1 VYDAIV
7 IGARCAGSPTAMLL
21 ARQGHRVLLLDR
33 ARFPSDKPISSHM
46 ILRPG
51 GAALARWGLLDR
63 VIGLGAPPVR
73 EFSVDFGPLTLTSDS
88 PDDGAAS
95 AVYLPRRILL
105 DKLLLDAA
113 LEAGVEFRED
123 FSVRELLWDGDR
135 VVGVR
140 GGSKGGASIE
150 ERAKVVVGA
159 DGLASVVARGT
170 GAPRYH
176 DVATQTGVWWG
187 YFRGLNLERVHVW
200 ARPRRLLGAAA
211 SNDDLSTVMVYMSI
225 DDFHEFTADVEG
237 NVMSEFRE
245 HVPELHER
253 LRNSE
258 REGQW
263 LGTGYQPNFFRQ
275 SAGPGWAL
283 VGDAGCHH
291 DSINPSGMSVAF
303 TGAEMLAE
311 AIHAGLT
318 GERDLDEALRDY
330 QARRDAR
337 WLGHWHFAVGFAR
350 MEPPAPEFVGLLQA
364 LGERPAATRRF
375 FGYFEGQEAELGFMD
390 PENLGRIMTSSS

>member
-21 ARQGHRVLLLDR
+21 ARRGHRVLLVDR

-51 GAALARWGLLDR
+51 GAALDRWGLLDR
-63 VIGLGAPPVR
+63 VIRLGAPPVR
-73 EFSVDFGPLTLTSDS
+73 EFSVDFGPLKLTSDS

-95 AVYLPRRILL
+95 AIYLPRRILL

-113 LEAGVEFRED
+113 IEAGVEFRED

-140 GGSKGGASIE
+140 GGSRGDASVE

-170 GAPRYH
+170 GAARYH
-176 DVATQTGVWWG
+176 DVATLTGVWWG
-187 YFRGLNLERVHVW
+187 YFRGLQPERINIWV
-200 ARPRRLLGAAA
+200 RPRRLLGLAPT
-211 SNDDLSTVMVYMSI
+211 NDDLSTVMVYMAI

-245 HVPELHER
+245 HAPELHER
-253 LRNSE
+253 LRDAE

-291 DSINPSGMSVAF
+291 DSINPSGMAVAF
-303 TGAEMLAE
+303 TAAEMLAE

-318 GERDLDEALRDY
+318 GERGLDEALRDY

-337 WLGHWHFAVGFAR
+337 WLGHWHFAVSLAG
-350 MEPPAPEFVGLLQA
+350 MQPAPEFMALLQA

-375 FGYFEGQEAELGFMD
+375 FAYFEGQEAELGFMD
-390 PENLGRIMTSSS
+390 PENLGRIMTS

>member
-1 VYDAIV
+1 MYDAIV

-21 ARQGHRVLLLDR
+21 ARRGHRVLLVDR

-51 GAALARWGLLDR
+51 GAALDRWGLLDR
-63 VIGLGAPPVR
+63 VIQLGAPPVR
-73 EFSVDFGPLTLTSDS
+73 EFTVDFGPVRLTSDS
-88 PDDGAAS
+88 PDDEGAN

-135 VVGVR
+135 VVGIR
-140 GGSKGGASIE
+140 GGSRGGASIE

-159 DGLASVVARGT
+159 DGLASVVARET
-170 GAPRYH
+170 AAPRYH
-176 DVATQTGVWWG
+176 DVATQTGVWWS
-187 YFRGLNLERVHVW
+187 YFRGLAPERINIW
-200 ARPRRLLGAAA
+200 SRPRRMLGFAP
-211 SNDDLSTVMVYMSI
+211 SNDDLSMAMVYMAI

-237 NVMSEFRE
+237 NFMNEFRE
-245 HVPELHER
+245 HAPELHEQ
-253 LRNSE
+253 LRAAE

-275 SAGPGWAL
+275 SAGRGWAL

-291 DSINPSGMSVAF
+291 DSINPSGMAVAF
-303 TGAEMLAE
+303 TSAELLAE
-311 AIHAGLT
+311 AIHAGLA
-318 GERDLDEALRDY
+318 GELGLDEALEEY
-330 QARRDAR
+330 QVRRDER
-337 WLGHWHFAVGFAR
+337 WLRHWQFAVSFAR
-350 MEPPAPEFVGLLQA
+350 MEAPTPEFVGLLHA
-364 LGERPAATRRF
+364 LAARPEETRHF
-375 FGYFEGQEAELGFMD
+375 FGFFEGQETELGFMEL
-390 PENLGRIMTSSS
+390 ENLGRIMHS